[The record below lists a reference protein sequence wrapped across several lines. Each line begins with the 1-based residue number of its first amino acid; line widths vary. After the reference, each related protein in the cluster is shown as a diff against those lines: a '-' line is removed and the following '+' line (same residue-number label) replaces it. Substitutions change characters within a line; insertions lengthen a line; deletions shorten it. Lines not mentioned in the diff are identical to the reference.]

1 MDTLFTSDIIKLNS
15 RKKQVVSSDELF
27 LKIVELE
34 TIESVAEYYSVGR
47 KLLRDR
53 LKTYLTC
60 YANLQCIGN
69 RTLRLALL
77 EQLGSAYCSHCN
89 NVYDI
94 SMFHAINTNRA
105 GIRYIC
111 KSCSSIN
118 RDRDY
123 HIKYSKQHYLN
134 NKAYY
139 LNKRQQRRL
148 AEKRA
153 ATAFGNAGLVDFYK
167 NCPEGYHVDHIVP
180 INHKL
185 VCGLHNTFNLQYL
198 PAVENLQKGNKFEV
212 S

>member
-1 MDTLFTSDIIKLNS
+1 MDNLFTSDLIELNR
-15 RKKQVVSSDELF
+15 RKRQSVSSEELF

-34 TIESVAEYYSVGR
+34 TIENIAKYYSIDR

-53 LKTYLTC
+53 LKEYLIG
-60 YANLQCIGN
+60 YDSLQCRGN

-77 EQLGSAYCSHCN
+77 EQLGSAYCPHCASIQ
-89 NVYDI
+89 DL
-94 SMFHAINTNRA
+94 SMFHSINTNRS

-111 KSCSSIN
+111 KTCSSTY

-139 LNKRQQRRL
+139 LNKRQQRRF

-153 ATAFGNAGLVDFYK
+153 VTSFGSLGLVDFYK
-167 NCPEGYHVDHIVP
+167 NCPEGYHVDHIIP

-185 VCGLHNTFNLQYL
+185 VCGLHNIFNLQYL
-198 PAVENLQKGNKFEV
+198 PSVENLQKGNKFEV